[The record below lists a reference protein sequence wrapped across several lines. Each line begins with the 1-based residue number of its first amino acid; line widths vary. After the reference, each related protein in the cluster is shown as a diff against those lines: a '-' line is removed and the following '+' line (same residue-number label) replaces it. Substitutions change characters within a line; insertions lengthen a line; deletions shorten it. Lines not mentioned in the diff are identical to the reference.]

1 MACFGLA
8 RLGKAYPL
16 VILNFSS
23 VTAAR
28 EMFTKYGYANTSPE
42 EIVRLAGVTRGALY
56 HQFQDKNDLFKAVFK
71 EVGTALVQKIA
82 TRMLTA
88 EGTTWDR
95 IVHTGIPTLIETLAE
110 PTPQSILYIDGP
122 AVLKRNVI
130 TLDSDPGLLFIRQ
143 GFALLMA
150 DGFIEEQPVDPL
162 AHVFAAA
169 FFEAGVYIARA
180 DDTEEAQREMLACL
194 TRLANG
200 LRASPPSAAGRGKSR
215 SA

>member
-1 MACFGLA
+1 MLA
-8 RLGKAYPL
+8 
-16 VILNFSS
+16 
-23 VTAAR
+23 
-28 EMFTKYGYANTSPE
+28 
-42 EIVRLAGVTRGALY
+42 
-56 HQFQDKNDLFKAVFK
+56 
-71 EVGTALVQKIA
+71 
-82 TRMLTA
+82 A

-95 IVHTGIPTLIETLAE
+95 IVHTGIPTPIETLAE

-130 TLDSDPGLLFIRQ
+130 TLDSDPGRLFIRQ

-200 LRASPPSAAGRGKSR
+200 LRPGSGEGQESLCVNPACRPDTPGLSLDFPSAWP
-215 SA
+215 